1 MSMSLAPARG
11 GVRADI
17 NVTPM
22 ADIMIVLLIIF
33 MVATSKIAGDDRFV
47 LPPALHALRQTES
60 NLLVKVTRGGGVVF
74 GGSVLPGARAL
85 EVALAAHL
93 PEGEL
98 RPVQIEADLGLAYEQ
113 VAPVIDAV
121 RRAGAHAIVL
131 RTQPDAQS
139 TRNP

>member
-1 MSMSLAPARG
+1 MSMSATPTRG

-47 LPPALHALRQTES
+47 LPPALNALNQPES
-60 NLLVKVTRGGGVVF
+60 NLLVKVTRGGAIVF
-74 GGSVLPGARAL
+74 GGSVMQGARAL
-85 EVALAAHL
+85 EVTLAARL

-98 RPVQIEADLGLAYEQ
+98 RPVQIEADLGLAYAQ

-121 RRAGAHAIVL
+121 RRAGAQAIVL

>member
-1 MSMSLAPARG
+1 MSMSVGEAKG
-11 GVRADI
+11 SVRAEI

-33 MVATSKIAGDDRFV
+33 MLATSKIADDDRFV
-47 LPPALHALRQTES
+47 LPPALHALKQPES
-60 NLLVKVTRGGGVVF
+60 ALLVKVTRGGAIVF
-74 GGSVLPGARAL
+74 GGSVLAGTRAL
-85 EVALAAHL
+85 EVALGARL
-93 PEGEL
+93 PEGDQ

-113 VAPVIDAV
+113 VAPVIDAA
-121 RRAGAHAIVL
+121 RRAGAAGIVL

>member
-1 MSMSLAPARG
+1 MSVNVGEAKGA
-11 GVRADI
+11 VRAEI

-33 MVATSKIAGDDRFV
+33 MVATSTLTRDDRFE
-47 LPPALHALRQTES
+47 LPPALHAPKQPES
-60 NLLVKVTRGGGVVF
+60 DLLVKVTRGGA
-74 GGSVLPGARAL
+74 VLLGAEVLAGPSAL
-85 EVALAAHL
+85 EVALAARL

-98 RPVQIEADLGLAYEQ
+98 RPVQVEADLGLAYEQ

-121 RRAGAHAIVL
+121 RRAGAAAIVL

>member
-1 MSMSLAPARG
+1 MSMSIGGPKQ
-11 GVRADI
+11 GVRPDI

-33 MVATSKIAGDDRFV
+33 MVATSKITGDDRFV
-47 LPPALHALRQTES
+47 LPPALRASKQPES
-60 NLLVKVTRGGGVVF
+60 TLLVKVTRGGAIVF
-74 GGSVLPGARAL
+74 GGNVLAGTRAL
-85 EVALAAHL
+85 EVALGALL
-93 PEGEL
+93 PEGDQ

-113 VAPVIDAV
+113 VGPVIDAV
-121 RRAGAHAIVL
+121 RRAGAAGIVL

>member
-1 MSMSLAPARG
+1 MSIGARG
-11 GVRADI
+11 AKDGIRADI

-33 MVATSKIAGDDRFV
+33 MVATSTFTRDDRFA
-47 LPPALHALRQTES
+47 LPPALHAAKQDES
-60 NLLVKVTRGGGVVF
+60 PLLVKLTRGGAIVYA
-74 GGSVLPGARAL
+74 GGTLEGPRAL
-85 EVALAAHL
+85 EVALAARL

-98 RPVQIEADLGLAYEQ
+98 RPVPIEADLGLAYEQ

-121 RRAGAHAIVL
+121 RRAGARAIVL
-131 RTQPDAQS
+131 RTQQDAQS